1 VGPESGLEKFLQGP
15 MWNILV
21 RVVIGEG
28 NRTGKLAEYDVK
40 LIYHEVINHQTNNKI
55 SLEMWDGKQ
64 I

>member
-1 VGPESGLEKFLQGP
+1 

-40 LIYHEVINHQTNNKI
+40 LIYHEVINHQTLNKI
-55 SLEMWDGKQ
+55 SLGLEM
-64 I
+64 